1 MFKDLVINRKNAK
14 SFIETLFVFA
24 ILILI
29 STLLLRFLWNESL
42 VKHITVLKP
51 INGFVDALVLSVA
64 LSVLKC
70 C

>member
-1 MFKDLVINRKNAK
+1 MFKDLVMNRKNTK
-14 SFIETLFVFA
+14 SFLETLVVFV
-24 ILILI
+24 ILLVI

-42 VKHITVLKP
+42 VKHISVLKP
-51 INGFVDALVLSVA
+51 VNGFLDALVLSLA

>member
-1 MFKDLVINRKNAK
+1 MFKDLVLNRKNSK
-14 SFIETLFVFA
+14 SFLETLVVF
-24 ILILI
+24 ITLLII

-42 VKHITVLKP
+42 VKHISVLKP
-51 INGFVDALVLSVA
+51 VNGFLDALVLSLA

>member
-14 SFIETLFVFA
+14 SFIETLVVFA

>member
-1 MFKDLVINRKNAK
+1 MFKDLVMNRKNTK
-14 SFIETLFVFA
+14 SFLETLVVFV
-24 ILILI
+24 ILLVI

-42 VKHITVLKP
+42 VKHISVLKP
-51 INGFVDALVLSVA
+51 VNGFMDALVLSLA

>member
-1 MFKDLVINRKNAK
+1 MFKDLVMNRKNTK
-14 SFIETLFVFA
+14 SFLETLVIFV
-24 ILILI
+24 ILLII

-42 VKHITVLKP
+42 VKHISVLKP
-51 INGFVDALVLSVA
+51 VNGFKDALVLSLA

>member
-1 MFKDLVINRKNAK
+1 MFKDLVMNRKNTK
-14 SFIETLFVFA
+14 SFLETLVVFV
-24 ILILI
+24 ILLVI

-51 INGFVDALVLSVA
+51 VNGFMDALVLSLA

>member
-1 MFKDLVINRKNAK
+1 MFKDLVASRKDSK
-14 SFIETLFVFA
+14 SFIENLVMFA
-24 ILILI
+24 ILLLI

-51 INGFVDALVLSVA
+51 VNGLLDALVLSLA